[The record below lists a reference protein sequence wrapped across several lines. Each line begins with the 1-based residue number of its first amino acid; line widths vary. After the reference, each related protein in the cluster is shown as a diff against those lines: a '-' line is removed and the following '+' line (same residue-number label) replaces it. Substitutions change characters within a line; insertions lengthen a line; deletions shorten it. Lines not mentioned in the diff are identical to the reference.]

1 MAENTHKT
9 FTMDV
14 NPKGP
19 NDLEQIIEVQKRKI
33 EFLQDVCRRAGR
45 EIKLLKQLRKE
56 EIEMPDEDL
65 DYWEELRG
73 KL

>member
-1 MAENTHKT
+1 MAEPIKI
-9 FTMDV
+9 DV

>member
-1 MAENTHKT
+1 MAGPIKV
-9 FTMDV
+9 DV

-33 EFLQDVCRRAGR
+33 EFLQGVCRRAGR

-56 EIEMPDEDL
+56 EVEMPDEDL

>member
-1 MAENTHKT
+1 MAGPIK
-9 FTMDV
+9 MDV

-33 EFLQDVCRRAGR
+33 EFLQGVCRRAGR

-56 EIEMPDEDL
+56 EVEMPDEDL

>member
-1 MAENTHKT
+1 MAGPIKV
-9 FTMDV
+9 DV